1 MDEVSKYKIV
11 LTGSADVGKTSL
23 LTRITKNYFS
33 KTYNPT
39 VGIGFGFWETVVEG
53 HTVRLQIWDTAGT
66 ERYQSI
72 TPIYYQN
79 AEAALICYSLKQ
91 TEKESEEAVKF
102 WVKKFLDTVQSK
114 PIFIVGNKRDKNDTI
129 SDEME
134 RYLKEQGKYKLY
146 KVSAKTGEGVIDLF
160 SSVAKEVWK
169 NSFPKSE
176 FLEQNTRVSGPPQK
190 TSCSC

>member
-1 MDEVSKYKIV
+1 MDEVSKHKIV
-11 LTGSADVGKTSL
+11 LVGNAYVGKTSL
-23 LTRITKNYFS
+23 LTRLIKNYFS
-33 KTYNPT
+33 KSYCPT
-39 VGIGFGFWETVVEG
+39 VGTGFGFWETVVEE

-66 ERYQSI
+66 ERYHSI
-72 TPIYYQN
+72 TPIFYQN

-91 TEKESEEAVKF
+91 TEKESEEAVKS
-102 WVKKFLDTVQSK
+102 WVKNFLDTVQSK

-134 RYLKEQGKYKLY
+134 RYLNEQGKYQLY

-176 FLEQNTRVSGPPQK
+176 FLEQNPRVSDLPPK